1 RAVTVVGLTGDKVTT
16 EQFAGLYYDL
26 FWAPD
31 GSRLALGT
39 RGPEVKL
46 VRSIDSTVITVTQAT
61 PSERVDLVGW
71 ADNTHL
77 VVQEVSPD
85 GTSLRLLTLDVE
97 SGTLRLL
104 IAFPLAQIGAPRF
117 TMTPDGKHVLISSCA
132 FRDEPYI
139 HRLALIDTATSAY
152 QTLATTRAQTGSCL
166 DYMVFQR
173 DTGRLVA
180 V

>member
-1 RAVTVVGLTGDKVTT
+1 
-16 EQFAGLYYDL
+16 
-26 FWAPD
+26 
-31 GSRLALGT
+31 
-39 RGPEVKL
+39 
-46 VRSIDSTVITVTQAT
+46 
-61 PSERVDLVGW
+61 
-71 ADNTHL
+71 
-77 VVQEVSPD
+77 
-85 GTSLRLLTLDVE
+85 

-152 QTLATTRAQTGSCL
+152 QTLATTRAQTASCL

-180 V
+180 LEEEPGKPNLTYWIIDAARDTATRTLLLGLPVAWAPNNGPVITSTGYQAQAGGGPYTIRAVTPSPTGDAPMFPLTTK